1 MRRTIRS
8 LLLACS
14 LALSALPA
22 AAQDIPPVP
31 EPAPPPP
38 QYPRK
43 NPFLWPGVAIL
54 AGGTAMA
61 VYGFS
66 TDTYL
71 AGGVAVAGGSS
82 GLAVAVYSPGGT
94 VSMGGVGVAV
104 AALGGLV
111 IYLGHLEA
119 KNPSPMI
126 VVGPRSAKVVVRWN

>member
-1 MRRTIRS
+1 MRRTITS

-31 EPAPPPP
+31 LPPPP
-38 QYPRK
+38 PPHPGK

-71 AGGVAVAGGSS
+71 AGGVAVAGGGN

-111 IYLGHLEA
+111 IYLGHVEA
-119 KNPSPMI
+119 KTRSPMI

>member
-1 MRRTIRS
+1 MRRTITS

-14 LALSALPA
+14 LAVPA
-22 AAQDIPPVP
+22 GAQDIPPVP
-31 EPAPPPP
+31 LPPPPPP
-38 QYPRK
+38 QHPKK

-71 AGGVAVAGGSS
+71 AGGVAVAGGRH
-82 GLAVAVYSPGGT
+82 GVAVAASSPGGA

-104 AALGGLV
+104 AAVGGLV
-111 IYLGHLEA
+111 IYLGHVQA
-119 KNPSPMI
+119 KNSSPMI
-126 VVGPRSAKVVVRWN
+126 VVGPRSAKVVVKWN